1 MSASFSEVSIGQ
13 GGTVRVETP
22 AGGGYGDPLERDP
35 ARVLADV
42 IAGKVTAEGAEQD
55 YGVVI
60 RNAEWDEE
68 ATLALRER
76 MRKESHETRE

>member
-1 MSASFSEVSIGQ
+1 MPASFSEISVEQ

-42 IAGKVTAEGAEQD
+42 IAGKVTVEKRSPKLRLRRHRRSLKTFG
-55 YGVVI
+55 GVVG
-60 RNAEWDEE
+60 RGG
-68 ATLALRER
+68 RSFYR
-76 MRKESHETRE
+76 